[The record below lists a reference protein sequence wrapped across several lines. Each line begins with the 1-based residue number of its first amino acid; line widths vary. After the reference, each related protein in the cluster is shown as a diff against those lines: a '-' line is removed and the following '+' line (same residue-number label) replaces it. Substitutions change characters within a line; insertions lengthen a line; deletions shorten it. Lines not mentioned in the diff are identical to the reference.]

1 MAYHWARCKKGS
13 TAVEF
18 AILSPVY
25 FLFLLGMIAY
35 GIYLGAA
42 HSVQQLASEAARLS
56 VAGLSETERR
66 DMARDY
72 IVTHSS
78 GYAFVDPEKLEI
90 LVFDSVADR
99 TRFIVDLRYDAR
111 HLPIWSLFDGLVMP
125 GSTIERRSTVRI
137 GGE

>member
-1 MAYHWARCKKGS
+1 MTSRWARCKKGS

-66 DMARDY
+66 EMALDY
-72 IVTHSS
+72 ITTHSS

-90 LVFDSVADR
+90 LVSDSVADG
-99 TRFIVDLRYDAR
+99 TRFVVGLRYDAR
-111 HLPIWSLFDGLVMP
+111 HLPIWNLFDGLVMP
-125 GSTIERRSTVRI
+125 GTTIERRSTVRI
-137 GGE
+137 GGV